1 MPLKQQSELQKL
13 ENEFA
18 RLSEEDAKTPGKY
31 ALELNALGEE
41 IALLKQENLAS
52 NNNANPS

>member
-1 MPLKQQSELQKL
+1 MNQQSELQKL

-52 NNNANPS
+52 NSNANPS